1 MLMSPKFS
9 ASGIALFF
17 GEGASGEGCAT
28 VELKRVDR
36 GSAHR
41 HCEPRLDAN
50 ADADGSDEERR
61 GSMVRTRQ
69 GGEDKSVCWSPPV
82 EGSSDAQLVT
92 QADGPDADV
101 CHLRGLVSCAG
112 WPIGSLLVSHLC
124 WCSGSI
130 L

>member
-82 EGSSDAQLVT
+82 EGASDAQLAT

-101 CHLRGLVSCAG
+101 TVYLRGRMGCTG
-112 WPIGSLLVSHLC
+112 
-124 WCSGSI
+124 
-130 L
+130 